1 MYMSDFVRHIYKLA
15 VSIRTKRDP
24 KTRYRKM
31 SVYQEILNWSS
42 SRPLFVQD
50 ALRRIITS
58 TTLTQT
64 DIDELAEL
72 VKKDCGE
79 ATITLNSIP
88 LDNTH
93 IPAIITTSGNY
104 PKLISLNNPI
114 NIGALHNQG
123 NLQFPNTGL
132 SVIYGNNGSGKSSYS
147 RILRKLCWS
156 RSPNITLK
164 KNVFNQST
172 NQQQVDFIVEDNG
185 SNINFTWTENS
196 PNNPILNSIFVFD
209 NDCGDIYIN
218 NENPTEYKP
227 VGIDVLEK
235 LISTFGSI
243 HQTFGSLVASYN
255 TQKPILPPNLI
266 QTVASQWYG
275 TIENLQRAN
284 VDSYIQF
291 SQTEVERK
299 QELTNL
305 TTAQNPQ
312 LNITNLTN
320 QRTRING
327 YIQQFLQI
335 EALFN
340 EQNINEI
347 REYRNTFE
355 SVNQAYQIATA
366 ELQNVNTLEGFG
378 TNPWRTLLEAARNYA
393 HSSNLSNGQDF
404 PSLVSLEKC
413 VLCQQELDETA
424 QQRLS
429 TFNQFV
435 LNDVSTQLNSINS
448 RIQQKLNL
456 YNSLVIPSIENF
468 AELEQLN
475 PNFRDNYNQF
485 SISIATLRNFVIT
498 FLQNGGELNIN
509 LQTLTTR
516 ITSLILII
524 DAGIEQNNQLLQN
537 RNGLVSE
544 LNELS
549 TKEFL
554 FNNKTT
560 ILQYFDEYQH
570 KSWISRCQS
579 QLTTNAI
586 SRKIGE
592 LMENQAVSLQHQ
604 EFISH
609 LNFFNRD
616 LASKVLIS
624 RTRTSQGNTFQ
635 KCGLNGITDSINS
648 ILSEGE
654 QKIIALSNFLAE
666 CTIDNRLNTIIFD
679 DPVTSLDM
687 DYRELIANKIV
698 QLSENRQIVVFTHD
712 LSFLRLLIDTH
723 KANTTT
729 DCTIIGIDKYNG
741 ISGIVTDEI
750 PYLAKN
756 VQERVDSIRR
766 ILNEHDTLTLTDAHG
781 RETKLDSA
789 RKRFRMLL
797 ERSVEEVL
805 SNKTYER
812 FSKNIHLKKG
822 NLSSYIVTEKSDVD
836 FLLNL
841 FGRYSIT
848 EHDGGTSTIPQL
860 RSKVEIE
867 QDITDYSNWKNNF
880 KTKQRTFQTTNSYS

>member
-1 MYMSDFVRHIYKLA
+1 MLA
-15 VSIRTKRDP
+15 VSIRTKREP
-24 KTRYRKM
+24 KTRFRKM

-64 DIDELAEL
+64 DIDELVEL

-104 PKLISLNNPI
+104 PKLIGLNNPI

-196 PNNPILNSIFVFD
+196 PNNPIFNSIFVFD

-243 HQTFGSLVASYN
+243 HQTFGSLVVSYN

-266 QTVASQWYG
+266 QTIISQWYG

-291 SQTEVERK
+291 SQTEIERK

-327 YIQQFLQI
+327 YIQQFMQI

-378 TNPWRTLLEAARNYA
+378 TNPWRTLWESARNYA

-448 RIQQKLNL
+448 TIQQKLNL
-456 YNSLVIPSIENF
+456 YNSLVVPSIENF

-498 FLQNGGELNIN
+498 FLQNGGELNIS
-509 LQTLTTR
+509 LQTLTPS
-516 ITSLILII
+516 ITSLIPII

-537 RNGLVSE
+537 RNG
-544 LNELS
+544 
-549 TKEFL
+549 
-554 FNNKTT
+554 
-560 ILQYFDEYQH
+560 
-570 KSWISRCQS
+570 
-579 QLTTNAI
+579 
-586 SRKIGE
+586 
-592 LMENQAVSLQHQ
+592 
-604 EFISH
+604 
-609 LNFFNRD
+609 
-616 LASKVLIS
+616 
-624 RTRTSQGNTFQ
+624 
-635 KCGLNGITDSINS
+635 
-648 ILSEGE
+648 
-654 QKIIALSNFLAE
+654 
-666 CTIDNRLNTIIFD
+666 
-679 DPVTSLDM
+679 
-687 DYRELIANKIV
+687 
-698 QLSENRQIVVFTHD
+698 
-712 LSFLRLLIDTH
+712 
-723 KANTTT
+723 
-729 DCTIIGIDKYNG
+729 
-741 ISGIVTDEI
+741 
-750 PYLAKN
+750 
-756 VQERVDSIRR
+756 
-766 ILNEHDTLTLTDAHG
+766 
-781 RETKLDSA
+781 
-789 RKRFRMLL
+789 
-797 ERSVEEVL
+797 
-805 SNKTYER
+805 
-812 FSKNIHLKKG
+812 
-822 NLSSYIVTEKSDVD
+822 
-836 FLLNL
+836 
-841 FGRYSIT
+841 
-848 EHDGGTSTIPQL
+848 
-860 RSKVEIE
+860 
-867 QDITDYSNWKNNF
+867 
-880 KTKQRTFQTTNSYS
+880 

>member
-1 MYMSDFVRHIYKLA
+1 
-15 VSIRTKRDP
+15 
-24 KTRYRKM
+24 M

-50 ALRRIITS
+50 ALRRIITL

-64 DIDELAEL
+64 DIDELVEL

-79 ATITLNSIP
+79 ATIILNAIP

-93 IPAIITTSGNY
+93 IPTIISTSGNY
-104 PKLISLNNPI
+104 PKLIGLNNPI

-123 NLQFPNTGL
+123 NLQFSNTGL

-172 NQQQVDFIVEDNG
+172 HQQQVDFIVEDNG

-196 PNNPILNSIFVFD
+196 PSNPILNSIFVFD

-227 VGIDVLEK
+227 IGIDVLEK
-235 LISTFGSI
+235 LISTFASI
-243 HQTFGSLVASYN
+243 HQNFASLVVTYN
-255 TQKPILPPNLI
+255 TQKPVLPQNLI
-266 QTVASQWYG
+266 QTTISQWYG

-291 SQTEVERK
+291 SQTEMDRK
-299 QELTNL
+299 RELTNL

-327 YIQQFLQI
+327 YIQQFSQI

-347 REYRNTFE
+347 IANRNTFE
-355 SVNQAYQIATA
+355 SANQAYQIATA
-366 ELQNVNTLEGFG
+366 ELQNANTLEGFG
-378 TNPWRTLLEAARNYA
+378 TNPWRTLWEAARNYA
-393 HSSNLSNGQDF
+393 HSSNLSDGQNF

-424 QQRLS
+424 QQRLT
-429 TFNQFV
+429 TFNQFI

-448 RIQQKLNL
+448 TIQQKLNP
-456 YNSLVIPSIENF
+456 YNLLVIPAIENF

-475 PNFRDNYNQF
+475 PSFRDHYNQF
-485 SISIATLRNFVIT
+485 SNSITTLKDSVIT
-498 FLQNGGELNIN
+498 FLHNGGELNISLHN
-509 LQTLTTR
+509 LTTS
-516 ITSLILII
+516 ITSLIPRI
-524 DAGIEQNNQLLQN
+524 DSEIEQNNQLSQN
-537 RNGLVSE
+537 RNALVSE
-544 LNELS
+544 LNEL
-549 TKEFL
+549 TVKEFL

-560 ILQYFDEYQH
+560 ILQYFDEYQY
-570 KSWISRCQS
+570 KAWINRCQS

-624 RTRTSQGNTFQ
+624 KTRTSQGNTFQ

-687 DYRELIANKIV
+687 DYRDLIATKIV
-698 QLSENRQIVVFTHD
+698 QLSQNRQIVVFTHD

-723 KANTTT
+723 KTITTT
-729 DCTIIGIDKYNG
+729 DCTIIGIDKYDG

-756 VQERVDSIRR
+756 VQERINSIRR
-766 ILNEHDTLTLTDAHG
+766 ILTEHDALVITDSHG

-797 ERSVEEVL
+797 ERSVEEIL

-822 NLSSYIVTEKSDVD
+822 NLSSYIVTEQTDVD
-836 FLLNL
+836 FLLHL
-841 FGRYSIT
+841 FGKYSVT
-848 EHDGGTSTIPQL
+848 EHDGGISTISQL
-860 RSKVEIE
+860 PNKPEIL
-867 QDITDYSNWKNNF
+867 QDISDYSNWKNDFKAKLDTF
-880 KTKQRTFQTTNSYS
+880 KTTYN

>member
-1 MYMSDFVRHIYKLA
+1 MPIYQ
-15 VSIRTKRDP
+15 D
-24 KTRYRKM
+24 
-31 SVYQEILNWSS
+31 ILIWAQG
-42 SRPLFVQD
+42 RQAFVQD
-50 ALRRIITS
+50 ALRRLVTS
-58 TTLTQT
+58 TTLTQN
-64 DIDELAEL
+64 DIDELVQL
-72 VKKDCGE
+72 VKKDCGDN
-79 ATITLNSIP
+79 TITLNPIT
-88 LDNTH
+88 LDSTH
-93 IPAIITTSGNY
+93 IPTATATSGSY
-104 PKLISLNNPI
+104 PKLISLSNPI
-114 NIGALHNQG
+114 NICALHSQG
-123 NLQFPNTGL
+123 GLQFSNIGL
-132 SVIYGNNGSGKSSYS
+132 TVVYGANGSGKSSYS

-156 RSPNITLK
+156 RNPSVILK
-164 KNVFNQST
+164 KNVFNPST
-172 NQQQVDFIVEDNG
+172 SQQQVDFVVENNG
-185 SNINFTWTENS
+185 TNNSFTWTENS
-196 PNNPILNSIFVFD
+196 PSNPILNSIFVFD

-227 VGIDVLEK
+227 IGIDVLEK
-235 LISTFGSI
+235 LISTFTSI
-243 HQTFGSLVASYN
+243 HQTLGSSVVSYN
-255 TQKPILPPNLI
+255 TQKPTLPQNLI
-266 QTVASQWYG
+266 QTTTAQWYG

-284 VDSYIQF
+284 VDSHIQF
-291 SQTEVERK
+291 SQTDTDRK

-312 LNITNLTN
+312 QNIANLTN

-335 EALFN
+335 ETLFN
-340 EQNINEI
+340 EQNINEL
-347 REYRNTFE
+347 RANRNTFE

-378 TNPWRTLLEAARNYA
+378 TNPWRTLWEAARNYA
-393 HSSNLSNGQDF
+393 HSSNLSDGQNF

-424 QQRLS
+424 QQRLT

-435 LNDVSTQLNSINS
+435 LNDVSIQLNSINS
-448 RIQQKLNL
+448 IIQRKLNS
-456 YNSLVIPSIENF
+456 YNSLVVPPIENF

-485 SISIATLRNFVIT
+485 SNSVATFRNSIIA
-498 FLQNGGELNIN
+498 FLQNGGELNIGLQN
-509 LQTLTTR
+509 LTQN
-516 ITSLILII
+516 ITSLIPRI
-524 DAGIEQNNQLLQN
+524 DADIAQNNQLLQN
-537 RNGLVSE
+537 RNALVSE
-544 LNELS
+544 LNELIA
-549 TKEFL
+549 KEFL
-554 FNNKTT
+554 FNNKAT
-560 ILQYFDEYQH
+560 ILQYYDEYKY
-570 KSWISRCQS
+570 KSWINHCQS
-579 QLTTNAI
+579 QLTTTGI

-604 EFISH
+604 EFVSH

-624 RTRTSQGNTFQ
+624 RTRTSQGNTYQ
-635 KCGLNGITDSINS
+635 RCGLNGINDSINS

-679 DPVTSLDM
+679 DPVNSLDM
-687 DYRELIANKIV
+687 DYRDLIANKIV
-698 QLSENRQIVVFTHD
+698 YLSQNRQIIVFTHD

-723 KANTTT
+723 KLITTS

-766 ILNEHDTLTLTDAHG
+766 ILNEHDALGLTDAHG

-812 FSKNIHLKKG
+812 FNKNIHLKKG
-822 NLSSYIVTEKSDVD
+822 NLSSYIVTEQTDVD
-836 FLLNL
+836 FLLSL
-841 FGRYSIT
+841 FSKYSVT

-860 RSKVEIE
+860 PTKTEIE
-867 QDITDYSNWKNNF
+867 LDIRNYSSWKDTF
-880 KTKQRTFQTTNSYS
+880 RDKLRLFQTTNNYN

>member
-1 MYMSDFVRHIYKLA
+1 MYIFDVIYKLA

-24 KTRYRKM
+24 KTRFRKM

-64 DIDELAEL
+64 DIDELVEL

-104 PKLISLNNPI
+104 PKLIGLNNPI

-209 NDCGDIYIN
+209 NDCGNIYIN

-243 HQTFGSLVASYN
+243 HQTFGSLVVSYN

-266 QTVASQWYG
+266 QTIASQWYG

-291 SQTEVERK
+291 SQTEIERK
-299 QELTNL
+299 QKLANL

-327 YIQQFLQI
+327 YVQQFLQI

-347 REYRNTFE
+347 REYRNNFG
-355 SVNQAYQIATA
+355 SVNQAYQIAIA
-366 ELQNVNTLEGFG
+366 ELQNVNNLEGFG
-378 TNPWRTLLEAARNYA
+378 TNPWRTLWEAARNYA

-448 RIQQKLNL
+448 TIQQKLNL
-456 YNSLVIPSIENF
+456 YSSLVVPSIENF

-498 FLQNGGELNIN
+498 FLQNGGELNIS
-509 LQTLTTR
+509 LQTLTPN
-516 ITSLILII
+516 ITSLIPII

-560 ILQYFDEYQH
+560 ILQYFDEYQY
-570 KSWISRCQS
+570 KYWISRCQS

-698 QLSENRQIVVFTHD
+698 QLSENRQIIVFTHD

-723 KANTTT
+723 KTNTTT

-880 KTKQRTFQTTNSYS
+880 KIKQRTFQTTNAYS